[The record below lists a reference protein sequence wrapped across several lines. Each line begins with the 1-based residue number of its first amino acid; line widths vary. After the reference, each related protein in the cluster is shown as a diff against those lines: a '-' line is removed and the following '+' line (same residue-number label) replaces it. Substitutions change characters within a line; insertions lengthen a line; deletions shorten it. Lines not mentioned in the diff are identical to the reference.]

1 MALDPG
7 DGEIA
12 HNERRRMPTIKHT
25 KNVLFIVLSTV
36 SVSKNESNVQAI
48 EGKIKN
54 YYSEQKN

>member
-1 MALDPG
+1 
-7 DGEIA
+7 
-12 HNERRRMPTIKHT
+12 MPTIKHT